1 MTYVRPCRLLASA
14 ETLVAQGSRIQ
25 VCNILQRSDLRRGRS
40 SRLHRRERI
49 ETSWRGPRPRPAC
62 VPPGFIAGSGL
73 KRVVHQG
80 LPIFRAVPPGFI
92 AGSGLKQTR
101 QQTGSKTAP
110 FLPASSPGAD

>member
-49 ETSWRGPRPRPAC
+49 ETKSRRQKQQRRP

-73 KRVVHQG
+73 KPVDASRSRRHGV
-80 LPIFRAVPPGFI
+80 
-92 AGSGLKQTR
+92 
-101 QQTGSKTAP
+101 